1 MGSMML
7 NEVIYCPFIPLS
19 FPPYQHNFMRA
30 RKPGGFLSPNRAFS
44 AVDLQEYEQLSIIL
58 QIPGLSYSNFFSC
71 PGTNQY
77 LKDSK
82 LLSEQERRIAIDPL
96 RIEDTN
102 EMMVSL
108 KAAVQDLRHHGVPIF
123 DLTNIFSS
131 TKDTVYKDDCCHLN
145 NLGNQIMADA
155 VVSKAILSQAGSAR
169 QFSPR

>member
-1 MGSMML
+1 ML
-7 NEVIYCPFIPLS
+7 RN
-19 FPPYQHNFMRA
+19 R
-30 RKPGGFLSPNRAFS
+30 PGKTVVFFLQP
-44 AVDLQEYEQLSIIL
+44 
-58 QIPGLSYSNFFSC
+58 
-71 PGTNQY
+71 NQY

-82 LLSEQERRIAIDPL
+82 PLSEQERRIAIDPL
-96 RIEDTN
+96 RIEGTN
-102 EMMVSL
+102 EIMVSL

-169 QFSPR
+169 QMSPR